1 MATVLCKWL
10 LNAALR
16 FRFRLVLCVKV
27 GAVMLFTSTMVG
39 HRQQKKGKEKV
50 DASMQCKYASPH
62 IAVYVLLAGG
72 QPLVA
77 ALLFAV
83 NASGGLNCTKV
94 VTFLCSLC

>member
-1 MATVLCKWL
+1 
-10 LNAALR
+10 
-16 FRFRLVLCVKV
+16 
-27 GAVMLFTSTMVG
+27 MLFPSTKLG
-39 HRQQKKGKEKV
+39 HRESKNKGKKKKEKV

-77 ALLFAV
+77 APLFAV

-94 VTFLCSLC
+94 L